1 MNLQDLRYALE
12 ISRTGSISK
21 AAENLS
27 VAQPN
32 LSRAVKELETT
43 LGISIFER
51 TRTGMTVTP
60 EGEQLLSAG
69 ERILREVSELET
81 MFDGEAAP
89 RRTLSV
95 MAAPAAYLFH
105 AFVSFCAAEPR
116 DERIE
121 SRYCEGDL
129 ADTLEAIIGGSAKL
143 GIIRIPLH
151 FEKYY
156 TDKLAAKEL
165 KWETLLD
172 FSPVAL
178 AGLGS
183 PLGSRDVVTL
193 RDSDEVYPMTTPE
206 SLPID
211 SETESKTSAPRK
223 EVTVSD
229 RAAAYSLLSNDPSLC
244 LIAPPMPSF
253 LAAQYG
259 LVQRPTASGTVY
271 RDLLICRKDY
281 RLTDTDEAFLR
292 ALKGTARAVK
302 E

>member
-1 MNLQDLRYALE
+1 MNLQYVRYALE
-12 ISRTGSISK
+12 IARTGSISK

-69 ERILREVSELET
+69 ERILRQVSELET
-81 MFDGEAAP
+81 MFHGESAP
-89 RRTLSV
+89 RHTLSV
-95 MAAPAAYLFH
+95 MSVSSAYTAH
-105 AFVSFCAAEPR
+105 ALVSFCAAEPE

-121 SRYCEGDL
+121 IRYGEGDPG
-129 ADTLEAIIGGSAKL
+129 AVMDAVTGGNAKL
-143 GIIRIPLH
+143 GILRIPLH

-156 TDKLAAKEL
+156 TDKLTAKEL
-165 KWETLLD
+165 QWETVLD
-172 FSPVAL
+172 YSPVVL
-178 AGLGS
+178 AGSGS
-183 PLGSRDVVTL
+183 SLAGQETATSPSWEELCTVNS
-193 RDSDEVYPMTTPE
+193 PE
-206 SLPID
+206 SLLLEQEEGD
-211 SETESKTSAPRK
+211 RSPRR
-223 EVTVSD
+223 EITVTD
-229 RAAAYSLLSNDPSLC
+229 RATAYSLLANDPTLY
-244 LIAPPMPSF
+244 LIAPPMPAH
-253 LAAQYG
+253 LAAKLG
-259 LVQRPTASGTVY
+259 LIQRPTADKTVY

-292 ALKGTARAVK
+292 ALKGTARTVK